1 MKFSASAT
9 APATQAVRFPDER
22 KKNQPELSEST
33 AQQPATDAL
42 HNKIQVRCCRL
53 GCCSSA
59 RIHTLWL

>member
-33 AQQPATDAL
+33 AQGPATDVL
-42 HNKIQVRCCRL
+42 HNKIQVRLLPSRL
-53 GCCSSA
+53 
-59 RIHTLWL
+59 L